1 MTCDFRQTANS
12 GVQQLQP
19 YEPGKPVEELKRELG
34 IRDVIKLASNEN
46 PRGPGHE
53 AREAVRHAV
62 EDLHRYPDGHGHDL
76 KMGLAEQLGVSS
88 DQITL
93 GNGSNDVLELIAR
106 AWVAPGD
113 RIIYS
118 QYAFAV
124 YPIVARSVSANPV
137 EVPAALFGHDLEAMA
152 AAVTERT
159 RVIYV
164 ANPNNPTGTWH
175 HEHALEVFLNEVPED
190 VLVVLDEAYFE
201 YVEESHY
208 PDGIRLLERFPNLIV
223 TRSFSKIHGLAGLR
237 IGYAVS
243 SPEIADVLNR
253 IRQPFNVNTAGQAA
267 ALAALSD
274 HDYVE
279 DSRSLN
285 TSGLAQLAEGLNKL
299 GLEYI
304 PSVAN
309 LLSFRAGPE
318 AQSIYEGLLREG
330 VIVRP
335 LGGYGMPEHLRVS
348 TGLPEE
354 HERFLDALKKV
365 MKA

>member
-1 MTCDFRQTANS
+1 MTCDFLQQANP
-12 GVQQLQP
+12 GIQQLKP

-34 IRDVIKLASNEN
+34 LRDVVKLASNEN

-62 EDLHRYPDGHGHDL
+62 DELHFYPDGHGHEL
-76 KMGLAEQLGVSS
+76 RQGLARNLGVKPE
-88 DQITL
+88 QITL
-93 GNGSNDVLELIAR
+93 GNGSNDVLELVAR
-106 AWVAPGD
+106 AWVQPAD
-113 RIIYS
+113 RVIYS

-124 YPIVARSVSANPV
+124 YPIVARACSATPW
-137 EVPAALFGHDLEAMA
+137 EVPAALYGHDLEAMA

-159 RVIYV
+159 KVIYV

-175 HEHALEVFLNEVPED
+175 HQHAIETFLDEVPEH

-201 YVEESHY
+201 YVEEAHY
-208 PDGIRLLERFPNLIV
+208 PDGIQLLDRYPNLIV

-253 IRQPFNVNTAGQAA
+253 IRQPFNVNAAGQAA
-267 ALAALSD
+267 ALAALGDSD
-274 HDYVE
+274 FIE
-279 DSRSLN
+279 DSKSLN
-285 TSGLAQLAEGLNKL
+285 TSGLAQLAEGLDKL
-299 GLEYI
+299 GLDYI
-304 PSVAN
+304 PSVGN
-309 LLSFRAGPE
+309 FLSFRAGADAE
-318 AQSIYEGLLREG
+318 TVYEGLLREG

-335 LGGYGMPEHLRVS
+335 LGGYAMPEHLRVS

-354 HERFLDALKKV
+354 NERFLDALRKV
-365 MKA
+365 LK

>member
-1 MTCDFRQTANS
+1 MTCDFRAMANS

-34 IRDVIKLASNEN
+34 LRDVIKLASNEN

-53 AREAVRHAV
+53 AREAVRHALD
-62 EDLHRYPDGHGHDL
+62 DLHRYPDGQGHDL
-76 KMGLAEQLGVSS
+76 KLGLAEHLGVSS
-88 DQITL
+88 EQITL

-124 YPIVARSVSANPV
+124 YAIAARSVSANPV

-175 HEHALEVFLNEVPED
+175 HEHAIETFLNEVPED

-267 ALAALSD
+267 ALAALGD

-285 TSGLAQLAEGLNKL
+285 TSGLAQLAEGLNQL

-318 AQSIYEGLLREG
+318 AQSVYEGLLREG

-335 LGGYGMPEHLRVS
+335 LAGYGMPEHLRVS

>member
-1 MTCDFRQTANS
+1 MTCDFLQQANP
-12 GVQQLQP
+12 GIQQLQP

-34 IRDVIKLASNEN
+34 LRDVIKLASNEN
-46 PRGPGHE
+46 PRGPGHA

-62 EDLHRYPDGHGHDL
+62 DELHFYPDGHGHEL
-76 KMGLAEQLGVSS
+76 KQALAEQLGVRPE
-88 DQITL
+88 QLTL
-93 GNGSNDVLELIAR
+93 GNGSNDVLELVAR
-106 AWVAPGD
+106 AWVQPGD
-113 RIIYS
+113 RVIFS

-124 YPIVARSVSANPV
+124 YPIVARACSATPW

-152 AAVTERT
+152 AAVSERT

-175 HEHALEVFLNEVPED
+175 HHHAIETFLEEVPEQ

-201 YVEESHY
+201 YVEEDHY
-208 PDGIRLLERFPNLIV
+208 PDGIRLLERYPNLIV

-237 IGYAVS
+237 IGYSVS

-253 IRQPFNVNTAGQAA
+253 IRQPFNVNAAGQAA
-267 ALAALSD
+267 ALAALGD
-274 HDYVE
+274 TDFIE

-285 TSGLAQLAEGLNKL
+285 TSGLAQLAEGLEKL

-309 LLSFRAGPE
+309 FLSFRAGPD
-318 AQSIYEGLLREG
+318 AQALYENLLREG

-335 LGGYGMPEHLRVS
+335 LGGYAMPEHLRVS

-354 HERFLDALKKV
+354 NERFLDALRKV
-365 MKA
+365 LK